1 MKMTVNLIT
10 CYHFTFF
17 VFLFLTAKEKAD
29 HVFTVW
35 RLQEED
41 ARRSKEANRR
51 YALGITL

>member
-1 MKMTVNLIT
+1 MTVNLKT
-10 CYHFTFF
+10 CYHFTF
-17 VFLFLTAKEKAD
+17 VFLFLTAKEKAN

-51 YALGITL
+51 FAFIITL